1 MLQNRLQGQDS
12 PYLRAHATDPIAWQ
26 PWGEPTFALARQLDR
41 PIFVSVGYLSC
52 HWCHQMERESFSSDE
67 VAERLNSLF
76 IPVKVDRQELPEL
89 DRHLMDVAGVVHQL
103 AGGKGSLGWPLHLVL
118 TPQLKPI
125 FAFTYL
131 PPQTKGGRL
140 GLVPLL
146 DRLGLAWSS
155 GQRQEMER
163 VGEEIVVAI
172 AASVRERQS
181 GSEPPS
187 SADLEHHL
195 EAILAESDATF
206 GGRVGTPKFPFPQ
219 LLRYLIQAGELHG
232 DARPWMLL
240 RTTLWHIT
248 HGALQDHFG
257 AGFFRYCADERWR
270 QPHFERLLLDN
281 AMLLQMLSESLPIL
295 DEPWLRE
302 AIAHTVHLLLE
313 DLRMPN
319 GLFGAALDAETDD
332 QPGASICWCPSELAT
347 LLGRE
352 GDAALFCDFYGL
364 QSAGVPFVAEPLE
377 RFARR
382 RELDP
387 LDVAASVAA
396 MREQLRSAR
405 CGRPAPKRDPFQ
417 IVGWNAAAVSGLT
430 RAALRTGEM
439 SWLEAAER
447 AGEQLVKLCW
457 DEPQLC
463 HALLDGERCGH
474 ASLEDGAL
482 LLHACLDLYV
492 ATAEAPWL
500 LEASRLAEWLLENMR
515 TTEGQWRLTSHHDT
529 RTPVRRPDPFD
540 QSLPSGYGLCAD
552 GLLRLH
558 QIEGSP
564 RWREAAQSILEDISP
579 WLAKVPYG
587 TLGVAAAAQRWHAQ
601 TEPAWVLHL
610 PSLADW
616 RRWRPLAAQASSGL
630 QTLWPVVHGY
640 GGVVDEPLE
649 QVRLDRCGSQ
659 GCMSSFEGEEAVR
672 RTLQQL
678 VQALRN

>member
-1 MLQNRLQGQDS
+1 MLHNRLQGQTS

-26 PWGEPTFALARQLDR
+26 PWSEQTFALALELDR
-41 PIFVSVGYLSC
+41 PLFISVGYLSC
-52 HWCHQMERESFSSDE
+52 HWCHQMGRESFSSPE
-67 VAERLNSLF
+67 VAERLNTLF

-89 DRHLMDVAGVVHQL
+89 DRQLMDVAGVVHQL
-103 AGGKGSLGWPLHLVL
+103 AGGRGALGWPLHLIV

-131 PPQTKGGRL
+131 PPQTQGGRL

-146 DRLGLAWSS
+146 ERLGVAWSS

-163 VGEEIVVAI
+163 VGEEISQAI
-172 AASVRERQS
+172 HTSVHERQS
-181 GSEPPS
+181 GSEPPTLQ
-187 SADLEHHL
+187 DLEQHL
-195 EAILAESDATF
+195 EAVLAESDATH
-206 GGRVGTPKFPFPQ
+206 GGRIGTPKFPFPQ
-219 LLRYLIQAGELHG
+219 LLRYLVQAGELHG

-257 AGFFRYCADERWR
+257 AGFFRYCGDERWR
-270 QPHFERLLLDN
+270 EPHFERLLLDN
-281 AMLLQMLSESLPIL
+281 ALLLQVLADSLPIL

-302 AIAHTVHLLLE
+302 AITRTVQLLLDE
-313 DLRMPN
+313 LLMDN

-332 QPGASICWCPSELAT
+332 LPGASVRWSTEEVT
-347 LLGRE
+347 DLLGDE
-352 GDAALFCDFYGL
+352 SAAALCCEFYGL
-364 QSAGVPFVAEPLE
+364 STQDAPSVAEPIE

-382 RELDP
+382 RGLDP
-387 LDVAASVAA
+387 LDVAASLAT
-396 MREQLRSAR
+396 MRERLSCAR
-405 CGRPAPKRDPFQ
+405 RGRAAPALDPFQ

-430 RAALRTGEM
+430 RAALRTGEIR
-439 SWLEAAER
+439 WLEAAER
-447 AGEQLVKLCW
+447 AGEQLAKLCW
-457 DEPQLC
+457 KQQQLC

-474 ASLEDGAL
+474 ATLEDGAL
-482 LLHACLDLYV
+482 LLHACLDLYI
-492 ATAEAPWL
+492 ATAQAPWL
-500 LEASRLAEWLLENMR
+500 LEAGCVADWLLENVR
-515 TTEGQWRLTSHHDT
+515 TVEGEWRLTSHQDE
-529 RTPVRRPDPFD
+529 RTPARRPDPFD

-564 RWREAAQSILEDISP
+564 RWREAAQTILEDISP

-616 RRWRPLAAQASSGL
+616 RRWRPIASQASSGL
-630 QTLWPVVHGY
+630 QTLWPVVHGD

-649 QVRLDRCGSQ
+649 QVRLDRCGPH
-659 GCMSSFEGEEAVR
+659 GCMGSFEGEQAVQQA
-672 RTLQQL
+672 LQQL